1 MLQSI
6 LLFVFF
12 SFFELPTSSLDIVP
26 PDYDFKNHVSAT
38 NKRSS
43 VGLVDIIY
51 HTNGQVMPG
60 TVNIY
65 NIYYGDF
72 SSASSQQM
80 ISLVDYFSQNLG
92 NTPWYKILTSYYQV
106 IGGTKTMVSANTLYK
121 SSQFTATTAKNV
133 AITQSTITNAISDLI
148 ANGNLPVDVNG
159 VYAVIFR
166 GDLSYSDGSSSWL
179 SSWCGYHSTF
189 THSSGTSL
197 KFFVVGDPS
206 TAAVGTSC
214 EGYRSTT
221 ANGNIGAD
229 SIASV
234 YAHEL
239 VETVSDLNGNAWYFA
254 NGNENA
260 DACAWNWGTLLPG
273 SVNANIVVGNKNFLV
288 QQNWQPGVGC
298 VLATQAI
305 VPVIA
310 PTPSPTVYVPP
321 TTFVPVTC
329 AAYSAS
335 NTASATQNYATC
347 TFTACAGVSLRIA
360 DCDAARC
367 PSGSNDQY
375 IRLYDGS
382 GAEVTSNDDSCN
394 LCSTITYTTTGICQ
408 VYTLYEGCFG
418 STSCNGAFK
427 ITDASVSSPPS
438 PAALTAAPSVVIK
451 SPSTLPTL
459 IPSAVPTT
467 RLSAV
472 PTLTVKSSTPTAL
485 PTLIPT
491 AVPTARLSALPT
503 IATKSSTL
511 SPSKTTTA
519 SPTSTGSNVIKV
531 CAPYT
536 ATATNSAQVNYVD
549 CTFSANGGIVIQIS
563 DCDAIR
569 CGVTTNDQ
577 YIRLLNSA
585 GTLVT
590 FNDDSCQ
597 RCSLLTYTVPPGAM
611 QTFTLR
617 QGCFSTSTCSG
628 TFKVISLSTTISCPA
643 YTATN
648 TNNALANYV
657 PCSFT
662 ACAGVNLV
670 ISDCDPTRCSSGVS
684 NDQFI
689 RLSNGTGTEVAM
701 NDDTCSRCSKITY
714 TTKGACQT
722 YTLKQGC
729 FSTASC
735 YGTFNIIA
743 TGGSI
748 SRLAST
754 NLNPAPNPVVSTD
767 FSKVTCPFYSTTLTQ
782 SATRNTVECKFSAC
796 PGNTLYIRDC
806 DGSRCP
812 NYQGVA
818 NDQFIR
824 VLNSTD
830 NVVATNDNSCGSCSA
845 ITLAIKGS
853 VCQTFTLVQGCK
865 GNSACV
871 GAFTITNA

>member
-418 STSCNGAFK
+418 SKSCNGVLK
-427 ITDASVSSPPS
+427 ITDASVSLSPTSSSTVYMTPS
-438 PAALTAAPSVVIK
+438 ITS
-451 SPSTLPTL
+451 SPSGASTSPTVYMTPSTSWSPSSASTPTTVPTVTQTAVPTIL
-459 IPSAVPTT
+459 TIVPSAVP
-467 RLSAV
+467 SNA
-472 PTLTVKSSTPTAL
+472 LTFL
-485 PTLIPT
+485 PTFN
-491 AVPTARLSALPT
+491 PT
-503 IATKSSTL
+503 ILPSMV
-511 SPSKTTTA
+511 PSK
-519 SPTSTGSNVIKV
+519 SPTINPT
-531 CAPYT
+531 
-536 ATATNSAQVNYVD
+536 
-549 CTFSANGGIVIQIS
+549 
-563 DCDAIR
+563 
-569 CGVTTNDQ
+569 VTT
-577 YIRLLNSA
+577 
-585 GTLVT
+585 V
-590 FNDDSCQ
+590 
-597 RCSLLTYTVPPGAM
+597 
-611 QTFTLR
+611 
-617 QGCFSTSTCSG
+617 
-628 TFKVISLSTTISCPA
+628 ISCPA
-643 YTATN
+643 FTATN
-648 TNNALANYV
+648 TNNAKTNFV
-657 PCSFT
+657 PCSFS
-662 ACAGVNLV
+662 ACAGVSLV
-670 ISDCDPTRCSSGVS
+670 ISDCAASRCWNGGS
-684 NDQFI
+684 NDQYI
-689 RLSNGTGTEVAM
+689 RLISENGNEVAS
-701 NDDTCSRCSKITY
+701 DDNTCSYCSKITY

-729 FSTASC
+729 HGSTTC
-735 YGTFNIIA
+735 YGAFNIVA
-743 TGGSI
+743 KSGSI
-748 SRLAST
+748 SRLVNT
-754 NLNPAPNPVVSTD
+754 NLNPAPNPVVSTE
-767 FSKVTCPFYSTTLTQ
+767 VTCPFYSTTLTQ

-796 PGNTLYIRDC
+796 PGNTLHIRDC

-812 NYQGVA
+812 KHKGVA
-818 NDQFIR
+818 NDQLIR
-824 VLNSTD
+824 LLNSTD
-830 NVVATNDNSCGSCSA
+830 NEVATNDNSCGSCSA

-871 GAFTITNA
+871 GAFIITNV